1 MAEFPNTNE
10 VDLNFFFKRINLLIR
25 KSILNVFRAINFLFK
40 NWIKILFIGIIGI
53 AYGYYSDISA
63 TKIYK
68 NEGIVI
74 PNFGSVDYL
83 YGTID
88 ELNTRIKRKDT
99 VFLKNI
105 LGNNYKALRKVD
117 IEAVADVNHIVTS
130 RDQIDIYRV
139 LYQNKDFEEF
149 ASNAAINKNF
159 KYHRINFTIKGEGIS
174 QQVIK
179 DILDYWNN
187 NEHFKDYEKIYVK
200 NTELEIA
207 ERQKMITQVD
217 SIINSLGVNR
227 VHEGA
232 GINISNNGNM
242 HLLLTE
248 KSNLLEQLRE
258 AEIKLSDYSSPIKL
272 VYMDYEVE
280 IKGLPSI
287 IKYPIILIG
296 LFSLFFFL
304 RYLYRQAR
312 EYSYRED

>member
-1 MAEFPNTNE
+1 MKEENISKE
-10 VDLNFFFKRINLLIR
+10 VD
-25 KSILNVFRAINFLFK
+25 INFLFK
-40 NWIKILFIGIIGI
+40 RFNHFTKRCFRSIFSVIDFFIKFWIVTLVLLILGL
-53 AYGYYSDISA
+53 AYGYYLDVSA

>member
-159 KYHRINFTIKGEGIS
+159 KYHRINFTIKGEGRS

-187 NEHFKDYEKIYVK
+187 NEHFKDYKKIYIQ
-200 NTELEIA
+200 NTEFEIV
-207 ERQKMITQVD
+207 EKRKMITQVD